1 MDKILNNLG
10 LCMRARGLISGE
22 ENVIAE
28 MPKGNIKYIFLAKD
42 ASEATKKKIKSKA
55 DFYHIELSIEYTS
68 FELSHSIGKENRMVL
83 GITNQ
88 GFLKILKK

>member
-28 MPKGNIKYIFLAKD
+28 MPKGNIKYIFLVQ
-42 ASEATKKKIKSKA
+42 
-55 DFYHIELSIEYTS
+55 
-68 FELSHSIGKENRMVL
+68 N
-83 GITNQ
+83 
-88 GFLKILKK
+88 